1 MTKTNTREIGFEE
14 FIEKQLHNLHGY
26 RARMASSYDK
36 DLCMDTELVLE
47 FIKTSQSKQ
56 WAKLTEQYGSNVD
69 QEFLT
74 RLDGEIQ
81 SRGLLSVIREGIT
94 DRGVNFKFAYWK
106 PESNLNNE
114 SQIDYKSNIF
124 STIRQLKYSIKNENS
139 IDIVIFVNGLPIF
152 TVELKNQ
159 LTNQTVINAIQQY
172 KVDRD
177 PKEKLL
183 TFKRCFTHFAV
194 DTEQVFMTTEL
205 KGLATTFLP
214 FNKGDKNSSGN
225 PIVENKYKTH
235 YLWEEIWS
243 KESIFWI

>member
-81 SRGLLSVIREGIT
+81 SRGLLSVIE
-94 DRGVNFKFAYWK
+94 K
-106 PESNLNNE
+106 ESL
-114 SQIDYKSNIF
+114 
-124 STIRQLKYSIKNENS
+124 
-139 IDIVIFVNGLPIF
+139 
-152 TVELKNQ
+152 
-159 LTNQTVINAIQQY
+159 
-172 KVDRD
+172 
-177 PKEKLL
+177 
-183 TFKRCFTHFAV
+183 
-194 DTEQVFMTTEL
+194 
-205 KGLATTFLP
+205 
-214 FNKGDKNSSGN
+214 
-225 PIVENKYKTH
+225 IVE
-235 YLWEEIWS
+235 
-243 KESIFWI
+243 SILSLHIGNQKAI